1 MSFLPKFSSADDFWP
16 LAARPADPATALL
29 GVLAASARRAGTG
42 ARATVAQIIVWRLH
56 RRASQELS
64 RLDGRM
70 LRDMGLGT
78 RRDRASCLLPKQCGG
93 HTAANLGRD
102 VPEVT
107 PGFNTAWQQPVLN
120 HISKGTRL

>member
-1 MSFLPKFSSADDFWP
+1 LEITMSFLPKFSSADDFWP

-70 LRDMGLGT
+70 LRDMGLA
-78 RRDRASCLLPKQCGG
+78 RDEIARAVYCRNSAVAIRQRTSAEMFP
-93 HTAANLGRD
+93 R
-102 VPEVT
+102 
-107 PGFNTAWQQPVLN
+107 
-120 HISKGTRL
+120 